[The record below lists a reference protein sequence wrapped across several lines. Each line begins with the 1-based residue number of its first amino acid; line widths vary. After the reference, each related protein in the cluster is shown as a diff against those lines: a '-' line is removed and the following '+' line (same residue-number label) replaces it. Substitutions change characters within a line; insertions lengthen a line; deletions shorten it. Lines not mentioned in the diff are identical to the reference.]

1 MIDQESLTSIENLHR
16 IKSDGIISEAGF
28 EQSKQRILFGT
39 RPTPATAKSAEVRSR
54 QPHQLGRLPATD
66 DHVGWAILPLRQYS
80 NFKGRSPRREF
91 WMFQLV
97 YVAVFVAA
105 VVIAAIGA
113 GGDALAGILFL
124 AAAAL
129 VVPLLAVEV
138 RRFHDQGR
146 SGWFAALNLIPYV
159 GFIIVMIMM
168 LLPGVDGDNQYG
180 PDPQAGN

>member
-1 MIDQESLTSIENLHR
+1 
-16 IKSDGIISEAGF
+16 
-28 EQSKQRILFGT
+28 
-39 RPTPATAKSAEVRSR
+39 
-54 QPHQLGRLPATD
+54 
-66 DHVGWAILPLRQYS
+66 
-80 NFKGRSPRREF
+80 
-91 WMFQLV
+91 MFQLV